1 MFLLPL
7 IYTVKMFVDESILQ
21 VEKKDLTKKN
31 SANVICWKNN
41 VDEKSRVIEYWKWKG
56 VEKLAYNCMLR
67 ICKEERE
74 SDWMR
79 GTQRPLSHPALI
91 SSYYTTFICDCM
103 EKSEFLMEYN
113 GICSIVVDAL
123 HIRDCPKSTIPL
135 WCVSSQC
142 F

>member
-1 MFLLPL
+1 MSVFCWNIVMVVVPVPCQ
-7 IYTVKMFVDESILQ
+7 T
-21 VEKKDLTKKN
+21 
-31 SANVICWKNN
+31 ANVICTKNN

-74 SDWMR
+74 RERERESDWMR

-91 SSYYTTFICDCM
+91 SSYTFICDCM
-103 EKSEFLMEYN
+103 EKSEFLMEHN

-123 HIRDCPKSTIPL
+123 HIRDCPKLTIPW
-135 WCVSSQC
+135 WCVNSQC